1 VLAAVTGRLGVPV
14 SGAEHPDL
22 SGTWTLNGGQSDMP
36 AEVGFD
42 PDWHD
47 SESTSAG
54 STGGGRSSGG
64 GGGGGGRGGGRGSG
78 GGGGR
83 AGGSGPIATNF
94 ESEDDAKKIR
104 ELMAEA
110 KDPSASLTI
119 TQTDGAI
126 AIADVN
132 GRVRT
137 YHPNGKEETVRLAS
151 GGGLGAVTTWGPA
164 NLSVRYLVEKNREL
178 RFTFARAAGVRQL
191 LVTTQFA
198 DHGRG
203 QIIKRVY
210 E

>member
-1 VLAAVTGRLGVPV
+1 MSPFVIGCIDTYREAYSRAGMNLPQSIVLFVAALVGGFAAPRVALQPM
-14 SGAEHPDL
+14 SAAEHPDL

-94 ESEDDAKKIR
+94 ESEDDA
-104 ELMAEA
+104 
-110 KDPSASLTI
+110 
-119 TQTDGAI
+119 
-126 AIADVN
+126 
-132 GRVRT
+132 
-137 YHPNGKEETVRLAS
+137 
-151 GGGLGAVTTWGPA
+151 
-164 NLSVRYLVEKNREL
+164 
-178 RFTFARAAGVRQL
+178 
-191 LVTTQFA
+191 
-198 DHGRG
+198 
-203 QIIKRVY
+203 
-210 E
+210 